1 MLIINA
7 DDWGR
12 SVAETDA
19 ALKCCKG
26 GRITSLSAMVFM
38 EDSERAA
45 DLAKENELDVGLH
58 LNFTEKFTANQCP
71 RTLSNYHHQIVRF
84 LRGTKYSQLL
94 YNPFLRKE
102 FAYTYEAQAGE
113 FERLH
118 GKAPSHIDGHHHMHL
133 CANILMSNL
142 IPNGM
147 KMRRNFSFSAGEKN
161 PLNRAYRAMID
172 WWLGR
177 KYQMTDYFFDLS
189 QCIEEDKFDRVVI
202 LANSGDVEIMTHPI
216 ISSEVDYL
224 LGDTFGALLQRV
236 QIGSYGKVVWPA
248 LNRKKGRAAATS
260 C

>member
-102 FAYTYEAQAGE
+102 FAYSYEAQADE
-113 FERLH
+113 FARLYSQP
-118 GKAPSHIDGHHHMHL
+118 PSHIDGHHHMHL
-133 CANILMSNL
+133 LRQHYRDELEGLEGRHRSIWNL
-142 IPNGM
+142 H
-147 KMRRNFSFSAGEKN
+147 EKN
-161 PLNRAYRAMID
+161 RRRI
-172 WWLGR
+172 
-177 KYQMTDYFFDLS
+177 
-189 QCIEEDKFDRVVI
+189 V
-202 LANSGDVEIMTHPI
+202 
-216 ISSEVDYL
+216 
-224 LGDTFGALLQRV
+224 
-236 QIGSYGKVVWPA
+236 
-248 LNRKKGRAAATS
+248 
-260 C
+260 